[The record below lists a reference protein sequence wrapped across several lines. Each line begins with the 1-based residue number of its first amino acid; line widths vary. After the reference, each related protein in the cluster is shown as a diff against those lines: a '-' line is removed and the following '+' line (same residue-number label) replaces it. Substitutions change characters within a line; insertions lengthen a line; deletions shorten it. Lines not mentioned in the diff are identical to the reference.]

1 MNRALRLV
9 TILAVSSWWF
19 VGGCHD
25 RPPSPPRPSLFR
37 RLKVLTVSPS
47 PEVDV
52 ERRTATAVESARVNY
67 LFHLNVL
74 KDYYESIGNIGKL
87 TWATREISNLQQAR
101 TFQWRGV
108 PAILPPARESPEEPD
123 ERLLV
128 EHVVSARR
136 DYQTAVSK
144 LLAYYERQNLAFKA
158 NVIRNM
164 QERFYPFRTYM
175 YFLSAEIPPAD
186 LKTDQVIAEANEL
199 YLEARNLHEQNKGI
213 VLWRIGVSFRKQR
226 RALALLTELMQKYP
240 HSTRAP
246 MAAFFIAEIYK
257 EYFQENL
264 RAVKWYERAWQW
276 DPNIWV
282 PARFQAAV
290 IYDLRLRNTKEALR
304 CYRLVEQYE
313 TFDSANV
320 NFARDRIKVLTK
332 RAATPAEPP
341 GGPAPTTQ
349 PGRELAPTTQ
359 PGNELAPTT
368 RPGNE
373 LAPTT
378 QPGNELAP
386 TTRPSIETIPLT
398 PSGPGKS

>member
-19 VGGCHD
+19 VGGCHG
-25 RPPSPPRPSLFR
+25 RRPSPPRPSLFK

-47 PEVDV
+47 PDTDV
-52 ERRTATAVESARVNY
+52 ELRAATAIEKSRVNY
-67 LFHLNVL
+67 MFHLNVL
-74 KDYYESIGNIGKL
+74 KDYYERIGNIGKL

-108 PAILPPARESPEEPD
+108 PAFRPPDREPLEEPD

-128 EHVVSARR
+128 ENVVRDRR
-136 DYQTAVSK
+136 NYQTAVIK
-144 LLAYYERQNLAFKA
+144 LLAHYERRNLTFKA
-158 NVIRNM
+158 DVIRNM
-164 QERFYPFRTYM
+164 QERLYPFRTYM

-186 LKTDQVIAEANEL
+186 LKTDRVIPEADEL
-199 YLEARNLHEQNKGI
+199 YLEARNLHEQSKGI
-213 VLWRIGVSFRKQR
+213 VLFRIGVSFPKQR
-226 RALALLTELMQKYP
+226 RALALLTELMRRYP

-276 DPNIWV
+276 DPNIPV

-290 IYDLRLRNTKEALR
+290 IHDLRLRNTKEALR
-304 CYRLVEQYE
+304 CYRLVERYE
-313 TFDSANV
+313 TFDSDNV

-332 RAATPAEPP
+332 RAAAPAEPP
-341 GGPAPTTQ
+341 PGEPA
-349 PGRELAPTTQ
+349 
-359 PGNELAPTT
+359 
-368 RPGNE
+368 
-373 LAPTT
+373 
-378 QPGNELAP
+378 
-386 TTRPSIETIPLT
+386 PLT
-398 PSGPGKS
+398 PSGSEPAPLTPSGAGKS